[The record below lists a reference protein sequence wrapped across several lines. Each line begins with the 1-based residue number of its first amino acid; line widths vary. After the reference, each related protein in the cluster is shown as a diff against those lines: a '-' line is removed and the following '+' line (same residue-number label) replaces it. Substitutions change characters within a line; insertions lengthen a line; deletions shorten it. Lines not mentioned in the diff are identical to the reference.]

1 MVIHINIQLCLEE
14 EKIRHS
20 FEQLPGN
27 GGCCWQ
33 KRGRDFLSGGQVTR
47 VYRREQ
53 GNSGIRRRSR
63 VYFDICIYI
72 CIFCI
77 CVFVYL
83 YFYVCYAVVNG
94 GCCWQKQRGP
104 DFLSGGQTPRVY
116 KGIREQGCF
125 RIRRRSRVSTLVS
138 VIENSWPVGH
148 SEFWETHFYQNT
160 AVHWFRSE

>member
-1 MVIHINIQLCLEE
+1 MANPDSLKKKLYIVMIAQLLQLASLILE

-63 VYFDICIYI
+63 VYFDI
-72 CIFCI
+72 
-77 CVFVYL
+77 
-83 YFYVCYAVVNG
+83 
-94 GCCWQKQRGP
+94 
-104 DFLSGGQTPRVY
+104 
-116 KGIREQGCF
+116 
-125 RIRRRSRVSTLVS
+125 
-138 VIENSWPVGH
+138 
-148 SEFWETHFYQNT
+148 
-160 AVHWFRSE
+160 

>member
-1 MVIHINIQLCLEE
+1 MYNIELTVLNTEKLFNAARFGNLRQKKFDGLAWPRLWPGLDCGLDWSDLVSTLVWSGRAVCMVIHINIQLCLEE

-63 VYFDICIYI
+63 VYFDIWYLYLYLYFLYLCI
-72 CIFCI
+72 CIFMSAMQ
-77 CVFVYL
+77 L
-83 YFYVCYAVVNG
+83 
-94 GCCWQKQRGP
+94 
-104 DFLSGGQTPRVY
+104 
-116 KGIREQGCF
+116 
-125 RIRRRSRVSTLVS
+125 
-138 VIENSWPVGH
+138 
-148 SEFWETHFYQNT
+148 
-160 AVHWFRSE
+160 